1 MCAPFDKSYRQG
13 FADDKR
19 DWLIFYLFL
28 GELGWVFVKRA
39 GFEGV
44 NKGFGGI
51 VKWFLR
57 ILGIMKGEG
66 EIFMPE

>member
-1 MCAPFDKSYRQG
+1 QG
-13 FADDKR
+13 FAYDKR

-51 VKWFLR
+51 VKR
-57 ILGIMKGEG
+57 ILAVFADFGNYEG
-66 EIFMPE
+66 GMIY

>member
-1 MCAPFDKSYRQG
+1 M
-13 FADDKR
+13 
-19 DWLIFYLFL
+19 
-28 GELGWVFVKRA
+28 VFVKRA